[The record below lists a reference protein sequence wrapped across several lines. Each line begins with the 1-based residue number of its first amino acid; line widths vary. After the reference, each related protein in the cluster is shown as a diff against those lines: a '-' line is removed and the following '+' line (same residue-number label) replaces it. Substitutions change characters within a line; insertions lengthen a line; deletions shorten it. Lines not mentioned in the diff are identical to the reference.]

1 MKSPSLYTILKLEL
15 LNFVEFINDN
25 GEPNDKNKKSTHK
38 LNNNIVLS
46 RLDRKKYE
54 IKQQYNHLFR
64 IILNNKSIENDYI
77 EDVIFV
83 DCKNN
88 KNYQAELDGII
99 RDGISV
105 DNKKFRYWGKSA
117 SMSRNGILGFISEEI
132 YDVVETHAM
141 LEITFEKTVIS
152 KFEAYKC
159 LLLSSC
165 FAIEQELPYM
175 IVVDDYDTVVKDVS
189 IKYVDEEVITYI
201 DKKTNE
207 EKVFYEKV
215 IKEGTKDIDNTF
227 NDGCGLCSFEMAIKW
242 QKYLDIEYT
251 PCAYMLRFPYV
262 KGISVAVDFKRF
274 YKEHNIS
281 TITDIWGK
289 EHNVDDIDI
298 ILTKSQFKGF
308 KYFKQ
313 NGTYSDWE
321 RYIALLKKY
330 NYCIGISKWNYSH
343 KDEPKMTRTNYQT
356 LQTLDIKTEDLIEMS
371 SYTRKWIERILGGDL
386 LYVYKYLGI
395 SERTMPINNY
405 MKAILLNPQ
414 MINDIKVKSYLYG
427 LLKKTINEI
436 KIGKIYL
443 KGAFKILVPDVV
455 MMMEYIGGLEV
466 KGCLKADEMYA
477 KDLIG
482 TYVINR
488 NPHIS
493 KSEHVLM
500 DAVNNDLTE
509 KWCGHF
515 ANICM
520 LNGYDITAKRLNG
533 ADFDGDLALVHNNKF
548 YIKGIDNN
556 LPITIDID
564 DKITV
569 EEVPYDIENI
579 CSFTKKSLDSRIG
592 EISNCA
598 SSYHNKFAKDDETR
612 KKYDDYTCLL
622 SVINGKEIDK
632 YIVA

>member
-1 MKSPSLYTILKLEL
+1 
-15 LNFVEFINDN
+15 
-25 GEPNDKNKKSTHK
+25 
-38 LNNNIVLS
+38 
-46 RLDRKKYE
+46 
-54 IKQQYNHLFR
+54 
-64 IILNNKSIENDYI
+64 
-77 EDVIFV
+77 
-83 DCKNN
+83 
-88 KNYQAELDGII
+88 
-99 RDGISV
+99 
-105 DNKKFRYWGKSA
+105 
-117 SMSRNGILGFISEEI
+117 
-132 YDVVETHAM
+132 
-141 LEITFEKTVIS
+141 
-152 KFEAYKC
+152 
-159 LLLSSC
+159 
-165 FAIEQELPYM
+165 
-175 IVVDDYDTVVKDVS
+175 
-189 IKYVDEEVITYI
+189 
-201 DKKTNE
+201 
-207 EKVFYEKV
+207 
-215 IKEGTKDIDNTF
+215 
-227 NDGCGLCSFEMAIKW
+227 
-242 QKYLDIEYT
+242 
-251 PCAYMLRFPYV
+251 
-262 KGISVAVDFKRF
+262 
-274 YKEHNIS
+274 
-281 TITDIWGK
+281 
-289 EHNVDDIDI
+289 
-298 ILTKSQFKGF
+298 
-308 KYFKQ
+308 
-313 NGTYSDWE
+313 
-321 RYIALLKKY
+321 
-330 NYCIGISKWNYSH
+330 
-343 KDEPKMTRTNYQT
+343 
-356 LQTLDIKTEDLIEMS
+356 
-371 SYTRKWIERILGGDL
+371 
-386 LYVYKYLGI
+386 
-395 SERTMPINNY
+395 
-405 MKAILLNPQ
+405 
-414 MINDIKVKSYLYG
+414 
-427 LLKKTINEI
+427 
-436 KIGKIYL
+436 
-443 KGAFKILVPDVV
+443 